1 MPTSCSFAMRRKI
14 VIRKRE
20 VMSLKK
26 MTKVARISITYKLS
40 NTLLQKYKQV
50 KAKEIYNALS
60 SNLTLVHVDKARITI
75 R

>member
-1 MPTSCSFAMRRKI
+1 MPTSNSFAMRRKI

-26 MTKVARISITYKLS
+26 MTKVAQISITYKLS

-60 SNLTLVHVDKARITI
+60 SNLTLVRVDKARITI